1 MREGEGDGGGRR
13 GGGRCRR
20 ESCHQ
25 RLSPH
30 PREGLSLWW
39 VKQQQR
45 SKTPSNSFHLGPKA
59 QPASPPF
66 HPTHQ
71 DDRIPAHRK
80 TTGTKVLENRNC
92 WDYKGTHFI
101 HTNWSFE
108 RPCESFNCSV
118 QIFRGGEKP
127 NPLTGGVFPPLLVCH
142 SIFFSLRFGTGFP
155 IFSFLSI
162 IGACSGWKPIHAPSQ
177 AGGFALPRGWTFR
190 VETIPFPP
198 FDRTCV
204 CVFHFKLLSDGYEK
218 RKRKNRDSC
227 GQG

>member
-1 MREGEGDGGGRR
+1 MD
-13 GGGRCRR
+13 
-20 ESCHQ
+20 
-25 RLSPH
+25 
-30 PREGLSLWW
+30 PR
-39 VKQQQR
+39 
-45 SKTPSNSFHLGPKA
+45 PGP
-59 QPASPPF
+59 PPPPF

-108 RPCESFNCSV
+108 RPYESFNCSV
-118 QIFRGGEKP
+118 QIFLGGEKTQP
-127 NPLTGGVFPPLLVCH
+127 IDGRSFSSPFGLSQHF
-142 SIFFSLRFGTGFP
+142 FFS
-155 IFSFLSI
+155 SFWHRLSRVFVPLNHRSLFWMETNPCAESSWQLVAPP
-162 IGACSGWKPIHAPSQ
+162 GAGRSGWKP
-177 AGGFALPRGWTFR
+177 FL
-190 VETIPFPP
+190 VPP